1 VIDGTIVD
9 GTGAAKYRGEVAIDN
24 GKITA
29 VSRNGVVNGGERIG
43 GRDLIIAPGF
53 IDIHTHSDFPL
64 LQNTRAESYVRQ
76 GVTTSILGACGR
88 SCAPIN
94 DNTKD
99 LLIKDIIGYDA
110 RLPVTWHSF
119 EEYLKEFEK
128 RGVAQNIAALV
139 AHDAVRIAV
148 LGYEARAPTNA
159 ELEEMKSIV
168 RECMDAGAIGLSTG
182 LAYPPGGNADTAEV
196 IELAKVAA
204 QCGGF
209 YSSHL
214 RGTDGDVLAGAAEA
228 LRIGEKAKIPV
239 HMGHFC
245 GFFGNFE
252 ETQRGL
258 DMIRTARDRGLDVT
272 CDLYPYLAGANPLMA
287 FFPPSLFN
295 RRWDAL
301 ADDFQNSTARRN
313 LAKEICSSAIGGFW
327 LRREETLRRIML
339 FDLYAPSNQI
349 FKGKSLIDVG
359 KLKGMDPLE
368 AALTVLFEEGRHMFN
383 TGVICEWMGERDN
396 FAVFKQPFH
405 MVGSDGIAL
414 APYGEL
420 ASFRFHPRA
429 YGTFPR
435 VIGRYVRER
444 NVLTLEEAVRKMTS
458 LPASRVGLRD
468 RGQIKEGMWADIVV
482 FNHNQISDRSTY
494 EQPNLYPE
502 GIEFVMINGE
512 IVFSKGEHTGK
523 LPGKI
528 LQHES
533 RAEAHA

>member
-1 VIDGTIVD
+1 MIHGTIVD
-9 GTGAAKYRGEVAIDN
+9 GTGAPRYQGEVAIDN
-24 GKITA
+24 GKVTA
-29 VSRNGVVNGGERIG
+29 VSKNGALKGRERIG

-182 LAYPPGGNADTAEV
+182 LAYPPGGNADTAEI

-214 RGTDGDVLAGAAEA
+214 RGTDGDVLAGAEEA
-228 LRIGEKAKIPV
+228 LRIGEKA
-239 HMGHFC
+239 
-245 GFFGNFE
+245 
-252 ETQRGL
+252 
-258 DMIRTARDRGLDVT
+258 
-272 CDLYPYLAGANPLMA
+272 
-287 FFPPSLFN
+287 
-295 RRWDAL
+295 
-301 ADDFQNSTARRN
+301 
-313 LAKEICSSAIGGFW
+313 
-327 LRREETLRRIML
+327 
-339 FDLYAPSNQI
+339 
-349 FKGKSLIDVG
+349 
-359 KLKGMDPLE
+359 
-368 AALTVLFEEGRHMFN
+368 
-383 TGVICEWMGERDN
+383 
-396 FAVFKQPFH
+396 
-405 MVGSDGIAL
+405 
-414 APYGEL
+414 
-420 ASFRFHPRA
+420 
-429 YGTFPR
+429 
-435 VIGRYVRER
+435 
-444 NVLTLEEAVRKMTS
+444 
-458 LPASRVGLRD
+458 
-468 RGQIKEGMWADIVV
+468 
-482 FNHNQISDRSTY
+482 
-494 EQPNLYPE
+494 
-502 GIEFVMINGE
+502 
-512 IVFSKGEHTGK
+512 
-523 LPGKI
+523 
-528 LQHES
+528 
-533 RAEAHA
+533 